1 MEKFEMTK
9 AMFGDKTPM
18 VNGVMI
24 RQERSSPRIPMGSFE
39 TIKATHGSVAL
50 MDLLGGA
57 TARYV
62 RRIYRVRLGV
72 RIKNEAYMIKI
83 KYVTTL
89 LVIAMSGCGDY
100 ESVSI
105 PSLELTEEQNQV
117 LLGVTASNLTCAAI
131 SRYSNDI
138 GSPIEDRS
146 YLENAETAFSI
157 IANSNLSGRSKNWD
171 ETYKQMKTVVY
182 NGVITDLNNAP
193 SLDDFYDHV
202 FPHYQEALKVKS
214 IRDCAD
220 VSAVTRR
227 ILDPLLV
234 L

>member
-1 MEKFEMTK
+1 
-9 AMFGDKTPM
+9 M
-18 VNGVMI
+18 V
-24 RQERSSPRIPMGSFE
+24 
-39 TIKATHGSVAL
+39 KYA
-50 MDLLGGA
+50 
-57 TARYV
+57 
-62 RRIYRVRLGV
+62 V
-72 RIKNEAYMIKI
+72 RINNEAYMIKI

-89 LVIAMSGCGDY
+89 LVMAMSGCGDY

-105 PSLELTEEQNQV
+105 PSLELTEAQNQV

-157 IANSNLSGRSKNWD
+157 IANSNLSDRSKNWD

-193 SLDDFYDHV
+193 SLDDFYNYI
-202 FPHYQEALKVKS
+202 FPEFQRALNVKS

-227 ILDPLLV
+227 VLDPLLI